1 MVGISSRQ
9 RELSLVQDSSFKS
22 NFRIF
27 HLVKFLYLML
37 DKFISLLTISSI
49 FIAINCLLLVY
60 FSFLLY
66 KIRVNF
72 RLLLASFFVTFA
84 VYNLNKLTD
93 IKEDSINLLD
103 RAEFTGKYKHCIIF
117 AVIASFFTALYLSFL
132 QSPIAIFIILFPFCL
147 GFVYSIKISNFRLK
161 DVIGVKS
168 ITVALAWTV
177 IGTFL
182 PTAALSYN
190 FTQSSLISSFFF

>member
-1 MVGISSRQ
+1 
-9 RELSLVQDSSFKS
+9 
-22 NFRIF
+22 
-27 HLVKFLYLML
+27 
-37 DKFISLLTISSI
+37 
-49 FIAINCLLLVY
+49 VY

-103 RAEFTGKYKHCIIF
+103 RAEFTGKYKHYIIF

-182 PTAALSYN
+182 PTATLSYN

>member
-1 MVGISSRQ
+1 MGGISRRQ
-9 RELSLVQDSSFKS
+9 RELSFVEDSSFKS
-22 NFRIF
+22 NFKIF
-27 HLVKFLYLML
+27 HFASFFYLML
-37 DKFISLLTISSI
+37 DRFIHFLTISSI

-66 KIRVNF
+66 EINIDF
-72 RLLLASFFVTFA
+72 RLLLASFFVTLA

-103 RAEFTGKYKHCIIF
+103 RAEFTGKYKHYIIF
-117 AVIASFFTALYLSFL
+117 AVIASFFAALYLSFL
-132 QSPIAIFIILFPFCL
+132 QNPSAIFIILFPFCL

-161 DVIGVKS
+161 DIIGVKS
-168 ITVALAWTV
+168 ITVALAWAV

-182 PTAALSYN
+182 PVTA
-190 FTQSSLISSFFF
+190 QSSDHIQTSLISSFFF